1 MSLLLWV
8 LDYVHY
14 FINLFRIKDY
24 TIQKVTLEY
33 IVKEDSGAPED
44 LNSFWSKQQS
54 EWVNIPDIFTV
65 NVDGADFLP
74 LPACVQNP
82 ILKITYVFNSRE
94 YVYVTRDMEYS
105 WPPKKSAMRFA
116 IPYKHAVLVDSS
128 DTPVKNITNEVNQ
141 YAGPRSDFHGAPV
154 PLTDMIDRPF
164 TKLILTNIMNQQSVV
179 HLCG

>member
-1 MSLLLWV
+1 MSLLKWALE
-8 LDYVHY
+8 YVHY
-14 FINLFRIKDY
+14 FLNLFKIKDY
-24 TIQKVTLEY
+24 TIQSLTLQY
-33 IVKEDSGAPED
+33 VVKEDTGE
-44 LNSFWSKQQS
+44 LNPFWSKQQS
-54 EWVNIPDIFTV
+54 QWVCLPDIFTV

-116 IPYKHAVLVDSS
+116 IPYKQAVLVDDS
-128 DTPVKNITNEVNQ
+128 DTPVKNITHDVNQ

-154 PLTDMIDRPF
+154 PLIDMIDRPF